1 MKIYTNTVDTI
12 VAKDK
17 EDLLKV
23 FEEQYGSDEEFEE
36 AGYYEWTEI
45 KDLDKELII
54 NYWMDDWDYINKDYI
69 PASAG
74 IEHDEDAGKVLVAAT
89 YREWIK
95 VNGRG
100 ILCSTEY

>member
-17 EDLLKV
+17 EDLLKI
-23 FEEQYGSDEEFEE
+23 FEEHYGSDEEVEE
-36 AGYYEWTEI
+36 DGYYEWTEI
-45 KDLDKELII
+45 ETLDKELII
-54 NYWMDDWDYINKDYI
+54 RYWIDDWDYINKDYI
-69 PASAG
+69 PADAS
-74 IEHDEDAGKVLVAAT
+74 IERDEDAGKVLVAAT
-89 YREWIK
+89 YREWVE